1 MPPRSSLP
9 FFSSSSSDARTATLQ
24 GLLIA
29 TIVICALYFGS
40 EILLPL
46 ALAILLSFVL
56 TPPLLLLRRLK
67 VPRVLAVGLLVGF
80 AFLIIAGLG
89 WLISREVTQLAA
101 DLPVYQTTLSHKIQ
115 SLRDSTASSPVL
127 TRAGRVLSNLQG
139 EMFGPINGESPP
151 PAPEVGTP
159 AERPDDRPMEVIVRN
174 HEPSGLEL
182 YQSIASRVLPP
193 LATAGIVL
201 LIVVFILL
209 QREDLRDR
217 LIRLFGSND
226 PQRATSTLTDA
237 ATRLS
242 RYFLSQVMINSAYGT
257 LIAVALWMIG
267 MPSSIAWG
275 LLAMLMR
282 FVPYV
287 GAFIAAAL
295 PMLVAAAVDPDWSS
309 FFWVLGIFAVG
320 ELTMGQVVEPLVFGH
335 GTGVSPMA
343 VIIST
348 VFWTWLWGPLGL
360 ILAMPM
366 TVCLAVLGRHVEG
379 LEFFDVL
386 LGDEPALTP
395 EQRFYH
401 RALAG
406 DAAEVTY
413 QAELALKEESLLT
426 YLNTV
431 VLPALKVAE
440 RDATRGSLD
449 AEQTD
454 KVATTVK
461 EMLDNLSEFEPRRWF
476 AKLRRKPNH
485 DKEGEAG
492 GGIASLQAAEDAEE
506 TDDAGGVKLVERSE
520 LAPGWVVDEPVL
532 CIGGRGPLDEA
543 AAAMLAGVLK
553 KRGLGAKAL
562 PAEAISAA
570 HIASLV
576 QTEAKLVALS
586 LLDIGNG
593 PAAIRYIVR
602 RLRRILPKGTAIVV
616 CLWSEGD
623 APASLK
629 AVLETADADAYVTS
643 LPEAVELCI
652 AFAKGEHATKDEVA
666 AVDLRA
672 APPPAAA
679 ALPAPLS
686 ETARAPPRLPLRSE
700 TAPLAPPPDTAPKS
714 GKKPATPRKPQTAS
728 A

>member
-9 FFSSSSSDARTATLQ
+9 FFSSSSDARTATLQ

-40 EILLPL
+40 EVLLPL

-56 TPPLLLLRRLK
+56 TQPLLLLRRLK
-67 VPRVLAVGLLVGF
+67 VPRVLAVGLLVGI
-80 AFLIIAGLG
+80 AFTIIAGLG

-101 DLPVYQTTLSHKIQ
+101 DLPGYQTTLSQKIQ
-115 SLRDSTASSPVL
+115 SLRDSTTGSPAL
-127 TRAGRVLSNLQG
+127 TRAGHVLSNLQG
-139 EMFGPINGESPP
+139 ELFGPIDGQQPN
-151 PAPEVGTP
+151 PAPQVGTEADKP
-159 AERPDDRPMEVIVRN
+159 GDKPLEVIVRN
-174 HEPSGLEL
+174 RDPSGLEL
-182 YQSIASRVLPP
+182 YQSIASRLLPP

-242 RYFLSQVMINSAYGT
+242 HYFLSQVMINSAYGT
-257 LIAVALWMIG
+257 LIAIALWMIG
-267 MPSSIAWG
+267 MPSPIAWG
-275 LLAMLMR
+275 LLAALMR

-295 PMLVAAAVDPDWSS
+295 PMFVAAAVDPDWSS
-309 FFWVLGIFAVG
+309 FFWVLGIFMVG

-335 GTGVSPMA
+335 GTGVSPLA

-379 LEFFDVL
+379 LEFFEVL
-386 LGDEPALTP
+386 LGDTPALTP

-413 QAELALKEESLLT
+413 QAELALKDESLQA
-426 YLNTV
+426 YLDAV
-431 VLPALKVAE
+431 VLPALKIAE
-440 RDATRGSLD
+440 RDATRGTLD
-449 AEQTD
+449 SEQTD

-461 EMLDNLSEFEPRRWF
+461 EMLENLSDFEPRRWF

-485 DKEGEAG
+485 DKEEEAT

-532 CIGGRGPLDEA
+532 CIGGRNPLDEA

-562 PAEAISAA
+562 PPEAISAA
-570 HIASLV
+570 HIASLA

-586 LLDIGNG
+586 LLDLGNG
-593 PAAIRYIVR
+593 PAMIRYIVR
-602 RLRRILPKGTAIVV
+602 RLRRILPKGTAILV
-616 CLWSEGD
+616 CLWSEGE
-623 APASLK
+623 APVSLK
-629 AVLETADADAYVTS
+629 AVLETAEADAYATS

-652 AFAKGEHATKDEVA
+652 AFAKGEHAKKDEGPSVDPH
-666 AVDLRA
+666 AV
-672 APPPAAA
+672 PPPAAIA
-679 ALPAPLS
+679 PPVPISEAMPPAP
-686 ETARAPPRLPLRSE
+686 APD
-700 TAPLAPPPDTAPKS
+700 AAPKS

>member
-9 FFSSSSSDARTATLQ
+9 FFSSSSDARTATLQ

-40 EILLPL
+40 EVLLPL

-56 TPPLLLLRRLK
+56 TPPLLLLRRMK

-80 AFLIIAGLG
+80 AFVIIAGLG

-101 DLPVYQTTLSHKIQ
+101 DLPGYQTTLSAKIT
-115 SLRDSTASSPVL
+115 SLRDSTTSSPALQRAGQVL
-127 TRAGRVLSNLQG
+127 TNLQG
-139 EMFGPINGESPP
+139 ELFGPINGQQ
-151 PAPEVGTP
+151 PAPHVGTP
-159 AERPDDRPMEVIVRN
+159 AETPHDRPMEVIVRG

-182 YQSIASRVLPP
+182 YQSIASRILPP
-193 LATAGIVL
+193 LATAGIVM

-217 LIRLFGSND
+217 LIRLFGASD
-226 PQRATSTLTDA
+226 PQRASSTLTDA

-257 LIAVALWMIG
+257 LIAIALWLIG
-267 MPSSIAWG
+267 MPSPIAWG

-295 PMLVAAAVDPDWSS
+295 PMFVAAAVDPDWSS
-309 FFWVLGIFAVG
+309 FFWVLGIFVVG
-320 ELTMGQVVEPLVFGH
+320 EFTMGQVVEPLVFGH

-379 LEFFDVL
+379 LEFFEVL
-386 LGDEPALTP
+386 LGDAPALTP

-413 QAELALKEESLLT
+413 EAELALKDESLQT
-426 YLNTV
+426 YLDAV
-431 VLPALKVAE
+431 VLPALKAAE
-440 RDATRGSLD
+440 RDASRGTLD
-449 AEQTD
+449 SEQTE
-454 KVATTVK
+454 KIAGTVK

-485 DKEGEAG
+485 DKEGEAAG
-492 GGIASLQAAEDAEE
+492 GLASLQSAEE
-506 TDDAGGVKLVERSE
+506 GDEADADGVKLVDRSE
-520 LAPGWVVDEPVL
+520 LSPGWVVDEPVL
-532 CIGGRGPLDEA
+532 CIGGRTSLDEA

-562 PAEAISAA
+562 PPEEISAG
-570 HIASLV
+570 HIASLA

-586 LLDIGNG
+586 LLELGNG
-593 PAAIRYIVR
+593 PAVIRYVVR
-602 RLRRILPKGTAIVV
+602 RLRRILPKGTAILV
-616 CLWSEGD
+616 CLWAEGE

-629 AVLETADADAYVTS
+629 ALLETAEADAYATT
-643 LPEAVELCI
+643 LPEAVEICI
-652 AFAKGEHATKDEVA
+652 SFAKGEHAKKDDEAAAQPAAPREIALPIEVA
-666 AVDLRA
+666 PPAGVA
-672 APPPAAA
+672 APAPKSDLVPPS
-679 ALPAPLS
+679 AP
-686 ETARAPPRLPLRSE
+686 ETP
-700 TAPLAPPPDTAPKS
+700 PKS
-714 GKKPATPRKPQTAS
+714 GKKPTTPRKPQTAS

>member
-9 FFSSSSSDARTATLQ
+9 FFSSSSDARTATLQ

-40 EILLPL
+40 EVLLPL

-56 TPPLLLLRRLK
+56 TQPLLLLRRLK
-67 VPRVLAVGLLVGF
+67 VPRVLAVGLLVGI
-80 AFLIIAGLG
+80 AFTIIAGLG

-101 DLPVYQTTLSHKIQ
+101 DLPGYQTTLSQKIQ
-115 SLRDSTASSPVL
+115 SLRDSTTGSPAL
-127 TRAGRVLSNLQG
+127 TRAGHVLSNLQG
-139 EMFGPINGESPP
+139 ELFGPIDGQQPN
-151 PAPEVGTP
+151 PAPQVGSEADKP
-159 AERPDDRPMEVIVRN
+159 GDKPLEVIVRN
-174 HEPSGLEL
+174 GDPSGLEL
-182 YQSIASRVLPP
+182 YQSIASRLLPP

-242 RYFLSQVMINSAYGT
+242 HYFLSQVMINSAYGT
-257 LIAVALWMIG
+257 LIAIALWMIG
-267 MPSSIAWG
+267 MPSPIAWG
-275 LLAMLMR
+275 LLAALMR

-295 PMLVAAAVDPDWSS
+295 PMFVAAAVDPDWSS
-309 FFWVLGIFAVG
+309 FFWVLGIFMVG

-335 GTGVSPMA
+335 GTGVSPLA

-379 LEFFDVL
+379 LEFFEVL
-386 LGDEPALTP
+386 LGDTPALTP

-413 QAELALKEESLLT
+413 QAELALKDESLQT
-426 YLNTV
+426 YLDAV
-431 VLPALKVAE
+431 VLPALKIAE
-440 RDATRGSLD
+440 RDATRGTLD
-449 AEQTD
+449 SEQTD

-461 EMLDNLSEFEPRRWF
+461 EMLENLSDFEPRRWF
-476 AKLRRKPNH
+476 AALRRKPNH
-485 DKEGEAG
+485 DKEEEAT

-532 CIGGRGPLDEA
+532 CIGGRNPLDEA

-562 PAEAISAA
+562 PPEAISAA
-570 HIASLV
+570 HIASLA

-586 LLDIGNG
+586 LLDLGNG
-593 PAAIRYIVR
+593 PAMIRYIVR
-602 RLRRILPKGTAIVV
+602 RLRRILPKGTAILV
-616 CLWSEGD
+616 CLWSEGE
-623 APASLK
+623 APVSLK
-629 AVLETADADAYVTS
+629 AVLETAEADAYATS

-652 AFAKGEHATKDEVA
+652 AFAKGEHAKKDEGPSVDPH
-666 AVDLRA
+666 AV
-672 APPPAAA
+672 PPPAAIA
-679 ALPAPLS
+679 PPVPMSEAMPPAP
-686 ETARAPPRLPLRSE
+686 APD
-700 TAPLAPPPDTAPKS
+700 AAPKS

>member
-9 FFSSSSSDARTATLQ
+9 FFSSSSDARTATLQ

-40 EILLPL
+40 EVLLPL

-56 TPPLLLLRRLK
+56 TQPLLLLRRLK
-67 VPRVLAVGLLVGF
+67 VPRVLAVGLLVGI
-80 AFLIIAGLG
+80 AFTIIAGLG

-101 DLPVYQTTLSHKIQ
+101 DLPGYQTTLSQKIQ
-115 SLRDSTASSPVL
+115 SLRDSTTGSPAL
-127 TRAGRVLSNLQG
+127 TRAGHVLSNLQG
-139 EMFGPINGESPP
+139 ELFGPIDGQQPN
-151 PAPEVGTP
+151 PAPQVGTEADKP
-159 AERPDDRPMEVIVRN
+159 GDKPLEVIVRN
-174 HEPSGLEL
+174 GDPSGLEL
-182 YQSIASRVLPP
+182 YQSIASRLLPP

-217 LIRLFGSND
+217 LISLFGSND

-242 RYFLSQVMINSAYGT
+242 HYFLSQVMINSAYGT
-257 LIAVALWMIG
+257 LIAIALWMIG
-267 MPSSIAWG
+267 MPSPIAWG
-275 LLAMLMR
+275 LLAALMR

-295 PMLVAAAVDPDWSS
+295 PMFVAAAVDPDWSS
-309 FFWVLGIFAVG
+309 FFWVLGIFMVG

-335 GTGVSPMA
+335 GTGVSPLA

-379 LEFFDVL
+379 LEFFEVL
-386 LGDEPALTP
+386 LGDTPALTP

-413 QAELALKEESLLT
+413 QAELALKDESLQT
-426 YLNTV
+426 YLDAV
-431 VLPALKVAE
+431 VLPALKIAE
-440 RDATRGSLD
+440 RDATRGTLD
-449 AEQTD
+449 SEQTD

-461 EMLDNLSEFEPRRWF
+461 EMLENLSDFEPRRWF
-476 AKLRRKPNH
+476 AALRRKPNH
-485 DKEGEAG
+485 DKEEEAT

-532 CIGGRGPLDEA
+532 CIGGRNPLDEA

-562 PAEAISAA
+562 PPEAISAA
-570 HIASLV
+570 HIASLA

-586 LLDIGNG
+586 LLDLGNG
-593 PAAIRYIVR
+593 PAMIRYIVR
-602 RLRRILPKGTAIVV
+602 RLRRILPKGTAILV
-616 CLWSEGD
+616 CLWSEGE
-623 APASLK
+623 APVSLK
-629 AVLETADADAYVTS
+629 AVLETAEADAYATS

-652 AFAKGEHATKDEVA
+652 AFAKGEHAKKDEGPSVDPH
-666 AVDLRA
+666 AV
-672 APPPAAA
+672 PPPAAIA
-679 ALPAPLS
+679 PPVPISEAMPPAP
-686 ETARAPPRLPLRSE
+686 APD
-700 TAPLAPPPDTAPKS
+700 AAPKS

>member
-9 FFSSSSSDARTATLQ
+9 FFSSSSDARTATLQ

-40 EILLPL
+40 EVLLPL

-56 TPPLLLLRRLK
+56 TQPLLLLRRLK
-67 VPRVLAVGLLVGF
+67 VPRVLAVGLLVGI
-80 AFLIIAGLG
+80 AFTIIAGLG

-101 DLPVYQTTLSHKIQ
+101 DLPGYQTTLSQKIQ
-115 SLRDSTASSPVL
+115 SLRDSTTGSPAL
-127 TRAGRVLSNLQG
+127 TRAGHVLSNLQG
-139 EMFGPINGESPP
+139 ELFGPIDGQQPN
-151 PAPEVGTP
+151 PAPQVGTEADKP
-159 AERPDDRPMEVIVRN
+159 GDKPLEVIVRN
-174 HEPSGLEL
+174 RDPSGLEL
-182 YQSIASRVLPP
+182 YQSIASRLLPP

-242 RYFLSQVMINSAYGT
+242 HYFLSQVMINSAYGT
-257 LIAVALWMIG
+257 LIAIALWMIG
-267 MPSSIAWG
+267 MPSPIAWG
-275 LLAMLMR
+275 LLAALMR

-295 PMLVAAAVDPDWSS
+295 PMFVAAAVDPDWSS
-309 FFWVLGIFAVG
+309 FFWVLGIFMVG

-335 GTGVSPMA
+335 GTGVSPLA

-379 LEFFDVL
+379 LEFFEVL
-386 LGDEPALTP
+386 LGDTPALTP

-413 QAELALKEESLLT
+413 QAELALKDESLQT
-426 YLNTV
+426 YLDAV
-431 VLPALKVAE
+431 VLHALKIAE
-440 RDATRGSLD
+440 RDAIRGTLD
-449 AEQTD
+449 SEQTD

-461 EMLDNLSEFEPRRWF
+461 EMLENLSDFEPRRWF
-476 AKLRRKPNH
+476 AALRRKPNH
-485 DKEGEAG
+485 DKEEEAT

-532 CIGGRGPLDEA
+532 CIGGRNPLDEA

-562 PAEAISAA
+562 PPEAISAA
-570 HIASLV
+570 HIASLA

-586 LLDIGNG
+586 LLDLGNG
-593 PAAIRYIVR
+593 PAMIRYIVR
-602 RLRRILPKGTAIVV
+602 RLRRILPKGTAILV
-616 CLWSEGD
+616 CLWSEGE
-623 APASLK
+623 APVSLK
-629 AVLETADADAYVTS
+629 AVLETAEADAYATS

-652 AFAKGEHATKDEVA
+652 AFAKGEHAKKDEGPSVDPH
-666 AVDLRA
+666 AV
-672 APPPAAA
+672 PPPAAIA
-679 ALPAPLS
+679 PPVPMSEAMPPAP
-686 ETARAPPRLPLRSE
+686 APG
-700 TAPLAPPPDTAPKS
+700 APPKS

>member
-9 FFSSSSSDARTATLQ
+9 FFSSSSDARTATLQ

-40 EILLPL
+40 EVLLPL

-56 TPPLLLLRRLK
+56 TQPLLLLRRLK
-67 VPRVLAVGLLVGF
+67 VPRVLAVGLLVGI
-80 AFLIIAGLG
+80 AFTIIAGLG

-101 DLPVYQTTLSHKIQ
+101 DLPGYQTTLSQKIQ
-115 SLRDSTASSPVL
+115 SLRDSTTGSPAL
-127 TRAGRVLSNLQG
+127 TRAGHVLSNLQG
-139 EMFGPINGESPP
+139 ELFGPIDGQQPN
-151 PAPEVGTP
+151 PAPQVGSEADKP
-159 AERPDDRPMEVIVRN
+159 GDKPLEVIVRN
-174 HEPSGLEL
+174 GDPSGLEL
-182 YQSIASRVLPP
+182 YQSIASRLLPP

-242 RYFLSQVMINSAYGT
+242 HYFLSQVMINSAYGT
-257 LIAVALWMIG
+257 LIAIALWMIG
-267 MPSSIAWG
+267 MPSPIAWG
-275 LLAMLMR
+275 LLAALMR

-295 PMLVAAAVDPDWSS
+295 PMFVAAAVDPDWSS
-309 FFWVLGIFAVG
+309 FFWVLGIFMVG

-335 GTGVSPMA
+335 GTGVSPLA

-379 LEFFDVL
+379 LEFFEVL
-386 LGDEPALTP
+386 LGDTPALTP

-413 QAELALKEESLLT
+413 QAELALKDESLQT
-426 YLNTV
+426 YLDAV
-431 VLPALKVAE
+431 VLPALKIAE
-440 RDATRGSLD
+440 RDATRGTLD
-449 AEQTD
+449 SEQTD

-461 EMLDNLSEFEPRRWF
+461 EMLENLSDFEPRRWF

-485 DKEGEAG
+485 DKEEEAT

-532 CIGGRGPLDEA
+532 CIGGRNPLDEA

-562 PAEAISAA
+562 PPEAISAA
-570 HIASLV
+570 HIASLA

-586 LLDIGNG
+586 LLDLGNG
-593 PAAIRYIVR
+593 PAMIRYIVR
-602 RLRRILPKGTAIVV
+602 RLRRILPKGTAILV
-616 CLWSEGD
+616 CLWSEGE
-623 APASLK
+623 APVSLK
-629 AVLETADADAYVTS
+629 AVLETAEADAYATS

-652 AFAKGEHATKDEVA
+652 AFAKGEHAKKDEGPSVDPH
-666 AVDLRA
+666 AV
-672 APPPAAA
+672 PPPAAIA
-679 ALPAPLS
+679 PPVPISEAMPPAP
-686 ETARAPPRLPLRSE
+686 APD
-700 TAPLAPPPDTAPKS
+700 AAPKS

>member
-9 FFSSSSSDARTATLQ
+9 FFSSSSDARTATLQ

-40 EILLPL
+40 EVLLPL

-56 TPPLLLLRRLK
+56 TQPLLLLRRLK
-67 VPRVLAVGLLVGF
+67 VPRVLAVGLLVGI
-80 AFLIIAGLG
+80 AFTIIAGLG

-101 DLPVYQTTLSHKIQ
+101 DLPGYQTTLSQKIQ
-115 SLRDSTASSPVL
+115 SLRDSTTGSPAL
-127 TRAGRVLSNLQG
+127 TRAGHVLSNLQG
-139 EMFGPINGESPP
+139 ELFGPIDGQQPN
-151 PAPEVGTP
+151 PAPQVGTEADKP
-159 AERPDDRPMEVIVRN
+159 GDKPLEVIVRN
-174 HEPSGLEL
+174 GDPSGLEL
-182 YQSIASRVLPP
+182 YQSIASRLLPP

-242 RYFLSQVMINSAYGT
+242 HYFLSQVMINSAYGT
-257 LIAVALWMIG
+257 LIAIALWLIG
-267 MPSSIAWG
+267 MPSPIAWG
-275 LLAMLMR
+275 LLAALMR

-295 PMLVAAAVDPDWSS
+295 PMFVAAAVDPDWSS
-309 FFWVLGIFAVG
+309 FFWVLGIFMVG

-335 GTGVSPMA
+335 GTGVSPLA

-379 LEFFDVL
+379 LEFFEVL
-386 LGDEPALTP
+386 LGDTPALTP

-413 QAELALKEESLLT
+413 QAELALKDESLQT
-426 YLNTV
+426 YLDAV
-431 VLPALKVAE
+431 VLPALKIAE
-440 RDATRGSLD
+440 RDATRGTLD
-449 AEQTD
+449 SEQTD

-461 EMLDNLSEFEPRRWF
+461 EMLENLSDFEPRRWF
-476 AKLRRKPNH
+476 AALRRKPNH
-485 DKEGEAG
+485 DKEEEAT

-532 CIGGRGPLDEA
+532 CIGGRNPLDEA

-562 PAEAISAA
+562 PPEAISAG
-570 HIASLV
+570 HIASLA

-586 LLDIGNG
+586 LLDLGNG
-593 PAAIRYIVR
+593 PAMIRYIVR
-602 RLRRILPKGTAIVV
+602 RLRRILPKGTAILV
-616 CLWSEGD
+616 CLWSEGE
-623 APASLK
+623 APVSLK
-629 AVLETADADAYVTS
+629 AVLETAEADAYATS

-652 AFAKGEHATKDEVA
+652 AFAKGEHAKKDEGPSVDPH
-666 AVDLRA
+666 AV
-672 APPPAAA
+672 PPPAAIA
-679 ALPAPLS
+679 PPVPMSEAMPPAP
-686 ETARAPPRLPLRSE
+686 APD
-700 TAPLAPPPDTAPKS
+700 AAPKS

>member
-9 FFSSSSSDARTATLQ
+9 FFSSSSDARTATLQ

-40 EILLPL
+40 EVLLPL

-56 TPPLLLLRRLK
+56 TQPLLLLRRLK
-67 VPRVLAVGLLVGF
+67 VPRVLAVGLLVGI
-80 AFLIIAGLG
+80 AFTIIAGLG

-101 DLPVYQTTLSHKIQ
+101 DLPGYQTTLSQKIQ
-115 SLRDSTASSPVL
+115 SLRDSTTGSPAL
-127 TRAGRVLSNLQG
+127 TRAGHVLSNLQG
-139 EMFGPINGESPP
+139 ELFGPIDGQQPN
-151 PAPEVGTP
+151 PAPQVGTEADKP
-159 AERPDDRPMEVIVRN
+159 GDKPLEIIVRN
-174 HEPSGLEL
+174 RDPSGLEL
-182 YQSIASRVLPP
+182 YQSIASRLLPP

-242 RYFLSQVMINSAYGT
+242 HYFLSQVMINSAYGT
-257 LIAVALWMIG
+257 LIAIALWMIG
-267 MPSSIAWG
+267 MPSPIAWG
-275 LLAMLMR
+275 LLAALMR

-295 PMLVAAAVDPDWSS
+295 PMFVAAAVDPDWSS
-309 FFWVLGIFAVG
+309 FFWVLGIFMVG

-335 GTGVSPMA
+335 GTGVSPLA

-379 LEFFDVL
+379 LEFFEVL
-386 LGDEPALTP
+386 LGDTPALTP

-413 QAELALKEESLLT
+413 QAELALKDESLQT
-426 YLNTV
+426 YLDAV
-431 VLPALKVAE
+431 VLPALKIAE
-440 RDATRGSLD
+440 RDATRGTLD
-449 AEQTD
+449 SEQTD

-461 EMLDNLSEFEPRRWF
+461 EMLENLSDFEPRRWF
-476 AKLRRKPNH
+476 AALRRKPNH
-485 DKEGEAG
+485 DKEEEAT

-532 CIGGRGPLDEA
+532 CIGGRNPLDEA

-562 PAEAISAA
+562 PPEAISAA
-570 HIASLV
+570 HIASLA

-586 LLDIGNG
+586 LLDLGNG
-593 PAAIRYIVR
+593 PAMIRYIVR
-602 RLRRILPKGTAIVV
+602 RLRRILPKGTAILV
-616 CLWSEGD
+616 CLWSEGE
-623 APASLK
+623 APVSLK
-629 AVLETADADAYVTS
+629 AVLETAEADAYATS

-652 AFAKGEHATKDEVA
+652 AFAKGEHAKKDEGPSVDPH
-666 AVDLRA
+666 AV
-672 APPPAAA
+672 PPPAAIA
-679 ALPAPLS
+679 PPVPMSEAMPPAP
-686 ETARAPPRLPLRSE
+686 APD
-700 TAPLAPPPDTAPKS
+700 AAPKS

>member
-1 MPPRSSLP
+1 M
-9 FFSSSSSDARTATLQ
+9 
-24 GLLIA
+24 
-29 TIVICALYFGS
+29 ICALYFGS
-40 EILLPL
+40 EVLLPL

-56 TPPLLLLRRLK
+56 TQPLLLLRRMK
-67 VPRVLAVGLLVGF
+67 VPRVLAVGLLVGI
-80 AFLIIAGLG
+80 AFTIIAGLG

-101 DLPVYQTTLSHKIQ
+101 DLPSYQNTLSQKVQ
-115 SLRDSTASSPVL
+115 SLRNSTASSPVL
-127 TRAGRVLSNLQG
+127 KRAGTVLSNLQG
-139 EMFGPINGESPP
+139 QLFGPINGGA
-151 PAPEVGTP
+151 PAPEVGTEADKP
-159 AERPDDRPMEVIVRN
+159 GDKPLEVVVRN
-174 HEPSGLEL
+174 REPTGLEL
-182 YQSIASRVLPP
+182 YQSIATRLLPP

-242 RYFLSQVMINSAYGT
+242 HYFLSQVMINSAYGT
-257 LIAVALWMIG
+257 LIAIALWLIG
-267 MPSSIAWG
+267 MPTPIAWG

-295 PMLVAAAVDPDWSS
+295 PLFVAAAVDPDWSS

-320 ELTMGQVVEPLVFGH
+320 EMTMGQVVEPLVFGH
-335 GTGVSPMA
+335 GTGVSPLA

-413 QAELALKEESLLT
+413 EAELALKEESLQT
-426 YLNTV
+426 YLDTV

-440 RDATRGSLD
+440 RDASRGTLD
-449 AEQTD
+449 SEQTD
-454 KVATTVK
+454 KVAATVK

-485 DKEGEAG
+485 DKEAEAT

-532 CIGGRGPLDEA
+532 CVGGRNSLDEA

-570 HIASLV
+570 HIASLA

-593 PAAIRYIVR
+593 PAVIRYIVR

-616 CLWSEGD
+616 CLWSEGE

-629 AVLETADADAYVTS
+629 AVLETAEADAYVTS

-652 AFAKGEHATKDEVA
+652 AFAKGEHATKDDGPSVDPH
-666 AVDLRA
+666 AV
-672 APPPAAA
+672 PPPAAA
-679 ALPAPLS
+679 PASVASAPKSETVPPAPS
-686 ETARAPPRLPLRSE
+686 
-700 TAPLAPPPDTAPKS
+700 PDAAPKS
-714 GKKPATPRKPQTAS
+714 GKKPSTPRKPQTAS

>member
-9 FFSSSSSDARTATLQ
+9 FFSSSSDARTATLQ

-29 TIVICALYFGS
+29 TIVISALYFGS

-56 TPPLLLLRRLK
+56 TPPLLLLRRMK
-67 VPRVLAVGLLVGF
+67 VPRVLAVGLLVSF
-80 AFLIIAGLG
+80 AFVIIAGLG

-101 DLPVYQTTLSHKIQ
+101 DLPGYQTTLSGKIQ
-115 SLRDSTASSPVL
+115 SLRDSTTSSPAL
-127 TRAGRVLSNLQG
+127 TKAGNVLSNLQNQL
-139 EMFGPINGESPP
+139 FGPIDGDGSP
-151 PAPEVGTP
+151 PAPQVGSE
-159 AERPDDRPMEVIVRN
+159 AEKPGDRPIEVVVRP
-174 HEPSGLEL
+174 HPPSGLEL
-182 YQSIASRVLPP
+182 YQSIASRILPP

-217 LIRLFGSND
+217 LIRLFGSSD
-226 PQRATSTLTDA
+226 PQRATSTLTEA

-257 LIAVALWMIG
+257 LIAIALWLIG
-267 MPSSIAWG
+267 MPSPIAWG

-295 PMLVAAAVDPDWSS
+295 PMFVAAAVDPDWSS
-309 FFWVLGIFAVG
+309 FFWVLGIFVVG

-366 TVCLAVLGRHVEG
+366 TVCLAVLGRHIEG

-413 QAELALKEESLLT
+413 QAELALKDESLQT
-426 YLNTV
+426 YLDAV

-440 RDATRGSLD
+440 RDASRGTLD
-449 AEQTD
+449 SEQTD
-454 KVATTVK
+454 KIAATVK

-485 DKEGEAG
+485 DKEGEAA
-492 GGIASLQAAEDAEE
+492 GGIASLQAAEEGEEADA
-506 TDDAGGVKLVERSE
+506 VKLVERSE

-532 CIGGRGPLDEA
+532 CIGGRNPLDEA
-543 AAAMLAGVLK
+543 AAAMLTGVLK
-553 KRGLGAKAL
+553 KRGLGAKTL
-562 PAEAISAA
+562 PPEAISAA
-570 HIASLV
+570 HIASLA
-576 QTEAKLVALS
+576 QTEARLVALS
-586 LLDIGNG
+586 LLDLGNG
-593 PAAIRYIVR
+593 PAVIRYIVR
-602 RLRRILPKGTAIVV
+602 RLRRILPKGTAILV
-616 CLWSEGD
+616 CVWSEGE

-629 AVLETADADAYVTS
+629 AVLETAEADAYATT

-652 AFAKGEHATKDEVA
+652 AFAKGEHAKKDDAASAEPAPAPEIALPA
-666 AVDLRA
+666 AVAPPAPKSEA
-672 APPPAAA
+672 APP
-679 ALPAPLS
+679 AP
-686 ETARAPPRLPLRSE
+686 
-700 TAPLAPPPDTAPKS
+700 TAPEAPPKS

>member
-9 FFSSSSSDARTATLQ
+9 FFSSSSDARTATLQ

-40 EILLPL
+40 EVLLPL

-56 TPPLLLLRRLK
+56 TQPLLLLRRLK
-67 VPRVLAVGLLVGF
+67 VPRVLAVGLLVGI
-80 AFLIIAGLG
+80 AFTIIAGLG

-101 DLPVYQTTLSHKIQ
+101 DLPGYQTTLSQKIQ
-115 SLRDSTASSPVL
+115 SLRDSTTGSPAL
-127 TRAGRVLSNLQG
+127 TRAGHVLSNLQG
-139 EMFGPINGESPP
+139 ELFGPIDGQQPN
-151 PAPEVGTP
+151 PAPQVGTEADKP
-159 AERPDDRPMEVIVRN
+159 GDKPLEVIVRN
-174 HEPSGLEL
+174 RDPSGLEL
-182 YQSIASRVLPP
+182 YQSIASRLLPP

-242 RYFLSQVMINSAYGT
+242 HYFLSQVMINSAYGT
-257 LIAVALWMIG
+257 LIAIALWLIG
-267 MPSSIAWG
+267 MPSPIAWG
-275 LLAMLMR
+275 LLAALMR

-295 PMLVAAAVDPDWSS
+295 PMFVAAAVDPDWSS
-309 FFWVLGIFAVG
+309 FFWVLGIFVVG

-335 GTGVSPMA
+335 GTGVSPLA

-379 LEFFDVL
+379 LEFFEVL
-386 LGDEPALTP
+386 LGDTPALTP

-413 QAELALKEESLLT
+413 QAELALKDESLQT
-426 YLNTV
+426 YLDAV
-431 VLPALKVAE
+431 VLPALKIAE
-440 RDATRGSLD
+440 RDATRGTLD
-449 AEQTD
+449 SEQTD

-461 EMLDNLSEFEPRRWF
+461 EMLENLSDFEPRRWF
-476 AKLRRKPNH
+476 AALRRKPNH
-485 DKEGEAG
+485 DKEEEAT

-532 CIGGRGPLDEA
+532 CIGGRNPLDEA

-562 PAEAISAA
+562 PPEAISAA
-570 HIASLV
+570 HIASLA

-586 LLDIGNG
+586 LLDLGNG
-593 PAAIRYIVR
+593 PAMIRYIVR
-602 RLRRILPKGTAIVV
+602 RLRRILPKGTAILV

-623 APASLK
+623 APVSLK
-629 AVLETADADAYVTS
+629 AVLETAEADAYATS

-652 AFAKGEHATKDEVA
+652 AFAKGEHAKKDDGPS
-666 AVDLRA
+666 VDPHA
-672 APPPAAA
+672 APPPAAV
-679 ALPAPLS
+679 ALPVPMSEAMPPAP
-686 ETARAPPRLPLRSE
+686 APG
-700 TAPLAPPPDTAPKS
+700 APPKS